1 MGERLRWL
9 DVQKKKV
16 GRRLQMH
23 AICKCVSSDFNKKL
37 VDDDLRGK
45 KILGE
50 AEQSWGDNILIHVA
64 GLLWEIFG
72 GELIQD

>member
-1 MGERLRWL
+1 
-9 DVQKKKV
+9 
-16 GRRLQMH
+16 MH

-50 AEQSWGDNILIHVA
+50 AEQS
-64 GLLWEIFG
+64 
-72 GELIQD
+72 